1 MNGFSGFVRLDTSVV
16 VAGVLLIDVDRVVA
30 EVAKVDGVAGDAVND
45 LKLASGGTSRQHEG

>member
-1 MNGFSGFVRLDTSVV
+1 MV

-30 EVAKVDGVAGDAVND
+30 EVAKVDGVVSDAVND

>member
-1 MNGFSGFVRLDTSVV
+1 MNGFSGFIRLKTSVV
-16 VAGVLLIDVDRVVA
+16 VGRAVMRDVDRVVA